1 MNIISSIANQ
11 YPGKFLVC
19 KSPIE
24 DFNDGSILTVNPGEV
39 AIFIN
44 NGQIAGMFAP
54 GRHELTTQNYP
65 FINALRRFVANGDL
79 TYHCSVYFVSETQS
93 CEVLWG
99 FPLPVRDP
107 VQNIYTKILVRGS
120 YTVRVN
126 DGGKMLL
133 TLLGMNINFMAA
145 ADVKSFFG
153 NRFQQHISN
162 ALAHYISQ
170 SNRELLDI
178 CYDTLP
184 VSEEIS
190 VKLAEMVA
198 YSGLEVSNFSIGAM
212 NVDENDPNRRI
223 LEQAYAKFREREIL
237 GEHYA
242 TIKDTEI
249 RSNAS
254 QTPFAG
260 VSFTPPAPSVVTPM
274 ARAPQA
280 APASAPAPKSDPDY
294 YARLKQLHDMFE
306 ANLITEA
313 EYNQAKTQILKQM
326 M

>member
-11 YPGKFLVC
+11 FPGKFLVC

-24 DFNDGSILTVNPGEV
+24 DFNDGSILTVNPGEQ
-39 AIFIN
+39 AIFVN
-44 NGQIAGMFAP
+44 NGQIVGIFAS

-65 FINALRRFVANGDL
+65 FINAIRRFVANGDL
-79 TYHCSVYFVSETQS
+79 TYHCSVFFISETQS

-107 VQNIYTKILVRGS
+107 VQRLYTKILVRGS

-126 DGGKMLL
+126 DGGKLLL

-145 ADVKSFFG
+145 TDVRSFFG

-162 ALAHYISQ
+162 ALAHYIANGQ
-170 SNRELLDI
+170 REVLDI
-178 CYDTLP
+178 CYDTLS
-184 VSEEIS
+184 VSESIS
-190 VKLAEMVA
+190 GKLAELVA
-198 YSGLEVSNFSIGAM
+198 YSGLEVSNFSIAAM
-212 NVDENDPNRRI
+212 NVDENDPNRQI
-223 LEQAYAKFREREIL
+223 LEQAYAKCREREIL

-242 TIKDTEI
+242 AIKDTEI
-249 RSNAS
+249 RANAA

-260 VSFTPPAPSVVTPM
+260 VSFA
-274 ARAPQA
+274 AA
-280 APASAPAPKSDPDY
+280 APAPAMTTVSTPASTPAPAAPATPDY
-294 YARLKQLHDMFE
+294 YARLKQLHDMLE
-306 ANLITEA
+306 ARLITDE
-313 EYNQAKTQILKQM
+313 EYNQTKSQILKQM